1 MFDGTYESGDKAY
14 GLEQGLPMYD
24 QRDFDKLSEEL
35 QQGVLAVVEGI
46 KSGEIQITEDENVVQ

>member
-1 MFDGTYESGDKAY
+1 
-14 GLEQGLPMYD
+14 MYD
-24 QRDFDKLSEEL
+24 QRDFDKLPEEL